1 MNCGLQ
7 RVIERF
13 PQLAASIQDRFQDDE
28 GFREMCRDYADALE
42 ALQRW
47 EASDSPQ
54 RAARVEEYRELA
66 RALEVEIATALRLP
80 PPDTEE
86 RLR

>member
-1 MNCGLQ
+1 MNCGLP

-54 RAARVEEYRELA
+54 RAARVEEYRELDA
-66 RALEVEIATALRLP
+66 ELRLP

>member
-7 RVIERF
+7 RVIDRF

-28 GFREMCRDYADALE
+28 GFREMCRDYADALD
-42 ALQRW
+42 ALRRW
-47 EASDSPQ
+47 QASSGPQ
-54 RAARVEEYRELA
+54 KAARVEEYRELA
-66 RALEVEIATALRLP
+66 RALEVEIATTLPPP

-86 RLR
+86 RMR

>member
-28 GFREMCRDYADALE
+28 GFREMCRDYADVLE

>member
-7 RVIERF
+7 RVIDRF

-28 GFREMCRDYADALE
+28 GFREMCRDYADALD
-42 ALQRW
+42 ALRRW
-47 EASDSPQ
+47 QASSGPQ
-54 RAARVEEYRELA
+54 KAARVEEYRELA
-66 RALEVEIATALRLP
+66 RALEVEIATALPLP

-86 RLR
+86 RMR